1 MPLFLIASRFVNT
14 LSRRGVAALLTFAV
28 TMLVLG
34 ALAFSLTQHL
44 SFGAALYWAITTATT
59 VGYGDIDPHNTAGRV
74 IANVVMLSTIPAVG
88 AVFAIWTSSAIIRQV
103 RRLFGMDRALPTQ
116 SFTVVYGADSTVGH
130 ALDELAATGDPVV
143 LVAPEKPADLDDAIF
158 FITGDPADEKVIR
171 TSHPEHA
178 NRALIAA
185 DSDADTLVTAVALH
199 TLAPELET
207 FALTRSPHVARA
219 LRELGVKHT
228 LSADDLVGHT
238 LAKSLET
245 PQAGDLLLQ
254 IVDTENYKLIESAV
268 PDSLAAKPLSQAR
281 AARPGALVLGISR
294 GDTVD
299 LGLSDDPV
307 LAAGD
312 RLIVLE
318 PEAPA
323 AGAHRR

>member
-1 MPLFLIASRFVNT
+1 MPLFLIAARFVNT
-14 LSRRGVAALLTFAV
+14 LSRRSVAALLGFAL

-34 ALAFSLTQHL
+34 AAAFSLTQHM

-59 VGYGDIDPHNTAGRV
+59 VGYGDIEPKNTVGRV
-74 IANVVMLSTIPAVG
+74 IANVVMLTTIPAVG
-88 AVFAIWTSSAIIRQV
+88 AVFAIWTSSAVITHI

-116 SFTVVYGADSTVGH
+116 SFTIVYGADSTVGH

-143 LVAPEKPADLDDAIF
+143 LVATEKPADLDDAIF
-158 FITGDPADEKVIR
+158 FIAGDPSDEKVIR
-171 TSHPEHA
+171 TSHPENA

-185 DSDADTLVTAVALH
+185 VSDADTLITAVALH
-199 TLAPELET
+199 TLAPQLEI
-207 FALTRSPHVARA
+207 FALTRSPHVGRA
-219 LRELGVKHT
+219 LKELGVNHT

-254 IVDTENYKLIESAV
+254 IVDTDKYKLRESAV
-268 PDSLAAKPLSQAR
+268 PADLASQSLSQIR
-281 AARPGALVLGISR
+281 AARPGMLVLGISR

-307 LAAGD
+307 LEAGD
-312 RLIVLE
+312 SLIVLE

-323 AGAHRR
+323 TR